1 MEELKSRIVELN
13 LIKDNYAK
21 KKIKGETTDA
31 DNKDIISSLIYVI
44 AECRKVADNIGISD
58 NGNINNSSEELS
70 IKESFE
76 IFKHLNES
84 VKNLKTQIVMLTNSS
99 PESLR
104 CLMKNQSDKNHIE
117 IKNEKIKLKNDEKTR
132 QQEMREK
139 LREKLDNNHK

>member
-1 MEELKSRIVELN
+1 MEELKSRIIELN

-21 KKIKGETTDA
+21 KKIKGETTNI

-44 AECRKVADNIGISD
+44 SECRKVASDVGISD
-58 NGNINNSSEELS
+58 DGKINNF
-70 IKESFE
+70 ESPSKDQIE

-104 CLMKNQSDKNHIE
+104 LLMKDQSDKNHIE

-139 LREKLDNNHK
+139 LREKLDNKK

>member
-1 MEELKSRIVELN
+1 MEELKSRIIELN
-13 LIKDNYAK
+13 LIKDNYAN
-21 KKIKGETTDA
+21 KKIKGETTNT

-44 AECRKVADNIGISD
+44 SECRKVARGVGISD
-58 NGNINNSSEELS
+58 DGKINNSESPS
-70 IKESFE
+70 KEQIE

-104 CLMKNQSDKNHIE
+104 LLMRNQSDKNHIE